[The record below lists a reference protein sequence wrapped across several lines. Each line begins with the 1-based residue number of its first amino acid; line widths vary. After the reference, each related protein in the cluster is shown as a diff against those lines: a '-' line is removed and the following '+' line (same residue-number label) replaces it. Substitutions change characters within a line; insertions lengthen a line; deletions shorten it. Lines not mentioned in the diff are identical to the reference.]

1 MLGTA
6 ACLGS
11 GGLRKVTGKL
21 GALMSS
27 FLVKVLFEA
36 LDDHLF
42 LVSFLKE
49 FVHVPAQTP
58 SIYC

>member
-1 MLGTA
+1 
-6 ACLGS
+6 
-11 GGLRKVTGKL
+11 
-21 GALMSS
+21 MSS